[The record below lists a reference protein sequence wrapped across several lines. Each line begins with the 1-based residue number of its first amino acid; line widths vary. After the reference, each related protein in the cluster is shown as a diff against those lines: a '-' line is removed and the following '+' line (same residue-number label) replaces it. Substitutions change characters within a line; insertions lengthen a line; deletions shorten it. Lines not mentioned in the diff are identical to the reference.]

1 MDAFRWKSKI
11 KATKINKHVNRQ
23 PHKFFSI
30 KPLERSLI
38 NLKSPIK
45 EVLEISQ
52 IAQSS
57 TKITPISTLKST
69 TTRHQRIKKKR
80 QPTHQVILKESN
92 QIS

>member
-57 TKITPISTLKST
+57 TNFYTKINNYTTPEDKKEKATNPSSHT
-69 TTRHQRIKKKR
+69 QRI
-80 QPTHQVILKESN
+80 
-92 QIS
+92 